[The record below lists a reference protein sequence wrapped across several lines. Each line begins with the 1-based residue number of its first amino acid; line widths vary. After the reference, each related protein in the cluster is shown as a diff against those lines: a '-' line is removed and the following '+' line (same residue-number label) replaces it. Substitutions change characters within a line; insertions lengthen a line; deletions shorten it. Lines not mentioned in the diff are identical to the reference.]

1 MSDHFEKSS
10 TNLHVSSYFVQSC
23 IQLLLIEGVGYIKKN
38 GHRKKSENNWQKISF
53 FCRGFEVTATCVY
66 LSSNL
71 SKISLFQSF
80 KSE

>member
-1 MSDHFEKSS
+1 MSGHFEKSS

-23 IQLLLIEGVGYIKKN
+23 IQLLLI

-53 FCRGFEVTATCVY
+53 FCRGFEGTATCVY